1 MQEFPNINE
10 LSIVWFFR
18 RNSSSRE
25 NSGQSRRLLERLALE
40 ALGRLPHPIIIV
52 NAHNKISYV
61 NSSVHHLLGWTPAEL
76 ANAPALSLFTPSDQS
91 RLLALVESKE
101 LAVPETEKGADF
113 SMLNK
118 DGGIVRAKI
127 SCDYFFCERQ
137 QYACLDL
144 WISSGD
150 DLKLA
155 DATQQMKEL
164 KQASDNKSRFLANIS
179 HEIRTPLNGMLGMI
193 DLLSS
198 SKLDVAQRGF
208 VDSLKA
214 SSRNLRT
221 LLNDILDLSKI
232 EAGLIAIEN
241 RPFDLVDTI
250 EAVVDAFNPGAAG
263 KGLHLRL
270 ENFSS
275 HRVFVGDALRIGQI
289 IRNLVDNAL
298 KFTNQGGVTIKLSD
312 QRLMTAEK
320 LDMWALRVLVTDTG
334 IGIPFEEQT
343 RLFGS
348 FYQGDAAIT
357 RKYGGSGLG
366 LNLSRHLVEL
376 MGGKISVTSLP
387 GVGTEFEVTLQLEGS
402 FDKPAF
408 MDTLPPAGLE
418 SLEGTAVLIVDDD
431 LTNQV
436 LINAWLRAEG
446 VATVQRSNGKEAV
459 DYIMS
464 GVRLDA
470 VLMDVSMPVMDGL
483 MATRKIRAAS
493 RSNPNLARLPIIGM
507 TGHTFER
514 ERIDCLVAGM
524 NGCLTKPLSRSVLLE
539 ELGSIA
545 REKNG

>member
-1 MQEFPNINE
+1 M
-10 LSIVWFFR
+10 WFFR
-18 RNSSSRE
+18 RNSSPRE
-25 NSGQSRRLLERLALE
+25 NSGQNRRLLERLALE
-40 ALGRLPHPIIIV
+40 ALDRLPHLTIII
-52 NAHNKISYV
+52 NAHKRISYV
-61 NSSVHHLLGWTPAEL
+61 NSSVNHLLGWTPAEL
-76 ANAPALSLFTPSDQS
+76 ANAPALQLFTPSDHA

-101 LAVPETEKGADF
+101 LALPETEKDADF

-118 DGGIVRAKI
+118 GGDIVRSKI
-127 SCDYFFCERQ
+127 TCGYFCCEGQ
-137 QYACLDL
+137 PYACLAI

-150 DLKLA
+150 DPKLA
-155 DATQQMKEL
+155 YATQQMEEL
-164 KQASDNKSRFLANIS
+164 KQASENKSRFLANIS

-198 SKLDVAQRGF
+198 SRLDVAQRGF

-214 SSRNLRT
+214 SSRNLRA

-232 EAGLIAIEN
+232 EAGLIAMES

-250 EAVVDAFNPGAAG
+250 QSVVDAFDPGAAG

-270 ENFSS
+270 ENLSS
-275 HRVFVGDALRIGQI
+275 HRVFMGDALRMGQI

-298 KFTNQGGVTIKLSD
+298 KFTNQGGVIIKLSD
-312 QRLMTAEK
+312 QRLMTGAK
-320 LDMWALRVLVTDTG
+320 RDMWALRVLVTDTG
-334 IGIPFEEQT
+334 IGIPLEEQA

-348 FYQGDAAIT
+348 FCQANAAIT

-366 LNLSRHLVEL
+366 LNLSKHLVEL

-387 GVGTEFEVTLQLEGS
+387 GAGTEVEVTLQLEGS

-418 SLEGTAVLIVDDD
+418 SLEGTTILIVDDD

-446 VATVQRSNGKEAV
+446 VTTVLRSNGKEAL

-464 GVRLDA
+464 GLHLDA

-483 MATRKIRAAS
+483 TATRKIRAVS
-493 RSNPNLARLPIIGM
+493 RPGSNLAQLPIIGM

-514 ERIDCLVAGM
+514 ERIDCFVAGM

-539 ELGSIA
+539 ELVSVA

>member
-1 MQEFPNINE
+1 M
-10 LSIVWFFR
+10 VWFFR
-18 RNSSSRE
+18 QNSSPKE
-25 NSGQSRRLLERLALE
+25 NSGQKRRLLERLALK
-40 ALGRLPHPIIIV
+40 ALDRLPHLIIII
-52 NAHNKISYV
+52 NAHNRISYV
-61 NSSVHHLLGWTPAEL
+61 NSSVPQLLGWTPAEL
-76 ANAPALSLFTPSDQS
+76 VNAPALSLFTPSDHA
-91 RLLALVESKE
+91 RLLTLVESRE
-101 LAVPETEKGADF
+101 LALPETEKDADF

-118 DGGIVRAKI
+118 YGGIVRSKI
-127 SCDYFFCERQ
+127 SCGYFCCEGLP
-137 QYACLDL
+137 YACLDL
-144 WISSGD
+144 WISSGN

-155 DATQQMKEL
+155 HATQQMEEL

-179 HEIRTPLNGMLGMI
+179 HEIRTPLNGMMGMI

-198 SKLDVAQRGF
+198 SRLDVTQRGF

-214 SSRNLRT
+214 SSRNLRA

-232 EAGLIAIEN
+232 EAGLITMEN

-250 EAVVDAFNPGAAG
+250 QAVVDAFNPRAAG

-289 IRNLVDNAL
+289 IKNLVDNAL

-312 QRLMTAEK
+312 QRLMTDTK
-320 LDMWALRVLVTDTG
+320 RDMWALRMLVTDTG
-334 IGIPFEEQT
+334 IGIPLEEKT
-343 RLFGS
+343 RLFES
-348 FYQGDAAIT
+348 FYQGNAAIT

-376 MGGKISVTSLP
+376 MGGKISVTSRP
-387 GVGTEFEVTLQLEGS
+387 GVGTEFEVKLQLEGS

-418 SLEGTAVLIVDDD
+418 SLEGAAVLIVDDD

-446 VATVQRSNGKEAV
+446 VTTVLRSNGKEAV

-493 RSNPNLARLPIIGM
+493 RSAPNLAQLLIIGM

-514 ERIDCLVAGM
+514 ERTDCLVAGM
-524 NGCLTKPLSRSVLLE
+524 NGYLTKPLSRTVLLE